1 MSDQDKIEYLE
12 RKLER
17 QFNFFVG
24 MLSVL
29 HPTFKNLSI
38 DEVSERLAKSLEAN
52 EPKGEAP

>member
-17 QFNFFVG
+17 QFNFFVA
-24 MLSVL
+24 MISII
-29 HPTFKNLSI
+29 HPTLKNLII
-38 DEVSERLAKSLEAN
+38 DEVSKRLAKSLEAN